1 MTAPPQARQ
10 LDRTT
15 PTGARTTRGVDGGPS
30 GRWSLTST
38 LAVAVIAWLVPE
50 IAMWVVDGAPA
61 TAPEWVAR
69 SVPAAVGL
77 AVVVTRVR
85 VELAATILIVSVLTV
100 FPSAD
105 VALDSPG
112 VWPSVAAIALF
123 AGVCWVT
130 CSLGFLLPLRWSCA
144 WMAGL
149 GVATVWA
156 LTFDVPVTMLGVGWW
171 LVGVTFRHHEQ
182 VSNRLRE
189 RADELTA
196 EQERFAGEAVRLER
210 ARIARE
216 LHDVVA
222 HCMTVIVIQ
231 ARAGQQLTEMDP
243 GGATQALDAILATAR
258 EAEQDL
264 DALVGLVDPERTRPL
279 TRSVLD
285 EIVRRAATGGTRV
298 DLSVL
303 GDLEALGPEQATVVH
318 RVVQEALTNALRHA
332 PGADASLLLDCRDPV
347 VVTVENGPPATDA
360 AVGEG
365 SGRGL
370 LGIAE
375 RATDLGGTARW
386 GPTSSAGWRL
396 VVVLPA
402 AVLPA
407 AGRRPPAQPAEPPDL

>member
-15 PTGARTTRGVDGGPS
+15 PTGARTTRGVAGGPS

-264 DALVGLVDPERTRPL
+264 DALVGLVDPERTRPS
-279 TRSVLD
+279 TRSAD
-285 EIVRRAATGGTRV
+285 RDRPPTRHRRYARRPVRRWAIWRRSIRSRPPWSTGSSRRRSRTPCDMLRGRTPPFSWTAGTPSSDGRERTAGEPGRG
-298 DLSVL
+298 SRR
-303 GDLEALGPEQATVVH
+303 GLGPWPVGH
-318 RVVQEALTNALRHA
+318 RRTRHR
-332 PGADASLLLDCRDPV
+332 PRRHRPVGAD
-347 VVTVENGPPATDA
+347 
-360 AVGEG
+360 
-365 SGRGL
+365 
-370 LGIAE
+370 
-375 RATDLGGTARW
+375 
-386 GPTSSAGWRL
+386 
-396 VVVLPA
+396 VLA
-402 AVLPA
+402 WVA
-407 AGRRPPAQPAEPPDL
+407 AGGRAARGRAAGGG